1 VNPPPL
7 PHDEA
12 FCCDQVRDMLL
23 GPLNRNIV
31 EIQPTL
37 FGVGLFQM
45 SGPNAANALVQHG
58 PYPLSPLH
66 LNRSV
71 RFIHADDAVN
81 HRASQCFR
89 NGWLML
95 LGILPDY
102 RNGLHI
108 ANAVS
113 SFGKFHSWNSMD
125 PIECRAL
132 VFALFQSP
140 AHVPRDVVFGKF
152 ASVGGVR
159 ETWTV
164 LVCILTADFAG
175 ALPGDEDQM
184 PPNGNPHPLPGNLQF
199 NNNLFVMPQFPEIG
213 WDAVQDNAGAQQHNV
228 HDHIVFP
235 EHADPMVKG
244 DNVDQESMVLDASDS
259 SGSSVN
265 MLDMVLYGHNP
276 PQNQNNI
283 LQVEMMQHRMGPV
296 LPPEMQWCK
305 LFESMMPLLMT
316 KDIPLSLQSVS
327 FNWVKRSWTAA
338 FDDNTTWKIQLGTV
352 EEP

>member
-1 VNPPPL
+1 MANFEVDPTPWLPWGHHIIDGGPTRLPRSFYYPAQDPPQSHQAFCIAQVNPPPL

-12 FCCDQVRDMLL
+12 FWCDQVRDMLL

-45 SGPNAANALVQHG
+45 SGANAANALVQHG
-58 PYPLSPLH
+58 PYPLPPLH

-81 HRASQCFR
+81 HRASQGFR

-95 LGILPDY
+95 LGIPPDY

-132 VFALFQSP
+132 VFESFQSP

-164 LVCILTADFAG
+164 PVYILTADFTDE
-175 ALPGDEDQM
+175 LPGDEDQM
-184 PPNGNPHPLPGNLQF
+184 PPNGNPHPLLGNLQF

-213 WDAVQDNAGAQQHNV
+213 WDTVQDNAGDQHHNI
-228 HDHIVFP
+228 HDHVAFP
-235 EHADPMVKG
+235 EHVDPVVKEA
-244 DNVDQESMVLDASDS
+244 NVDQESMVLDASDS

-276 PQNQNNI
+276 P
-283 LQVEMMQHRMGPV
+283 
-296 LPPEMQWCK
+296 
-305 LFESMMPLLMT
+305 
-316 KDIPLSLQSVS
+316 
-327 FNWVKRSWTAA
+327 
-338 FDDNTTWKIQLGTV
+338 
-352 EEP
+352 